1 MCRKEQHCKEEWSQL
16 ALSRSVSRAFINT
29 ATNISEPRI
38 PEKLPKIPAY
48 LCMAI
53 PDLRLSFTRIYP
65 TRRSFYLSIFCV
77 DFVVKKVAMAH
88 NFVVKKVAMGHNFV
102 VKKVAMG
109 HNFVVKKVA
118 MGHNFFAEYFNL
130 PIPVIIPP
138 KIRINSHTDAKCD
151 HLTLLYQR
159 AQSYTT
165 PKIKKKKHLCVHVK
179 QGMYWP
185 VNFSLCSP

>member
-77 DFVVKKVAMAH
+77 DFVVKKVAM
-88 NFVVKKVAMGHNFV
+88 
-102 VKKVAMG
+102 
-109 HNFVVKKVA
+109 
-118 MGHNFFAEYFNL
+118 GHNFFAEYFNL